1 MKAVILA
8 GGLGSRLKSV
18 VNDIPK
24 PMADVQGK
32 PFLEYLLLQLK
43 KWKIK
48 EIIILIGYKAEY
60 IKQYFKDGK
69 LFGVNISYS
78 EEKELL
84 ETGGA
89 LKQAQN
95 LLNDNNEYFIL
106 MNGDSFFNIDFNELI
121 KMQKNK
127 NAFGVISMF
136 KSKNSVRY
144 GNIRISKDNKIIEFV
159 EKKKRISEQTEQLA
173 NGGIY
178 LFHKKIFDYIPLKKS
193 SLEIEIFP
201 ELIKKEKLYG
211 KIFNGYFIDIGIP
224 EDYKKINNTKKFL
237 NYFF

>member
-18 VNDIPK
+18 VSDIPK

-43 KWKIK
+43 KWEIK

-60 IKQYFKDGK
+60 IKQYFKDGQS
-69 LFGVNISYS
+69 FGVNISYS

-84 ETGGA
+84 GTGGA
-89 LKQAQN
+89 LKQAQY
-95 LLNDNNEYFIL
+95 LLNDNDEYFIL

-121 KMQKNK
+121 KMQKDK
-127 NAFGVISMF
+127 NAFGIISMF
-136 KSKNSVRY
+136 KIKNSVRY
-144 GNIRISKDNKIIEFV
+144 GNIIISKDNRIIEFV
-159 EKKKRISEQTEQLA
+159 EKKKEINEQTEQLV

-193 SLEIEIFP
+193 SLETEVFP

-224 EDYKKINNTKKFL
+224 EDYEKINNTKNFL
-237 NYFF
+237 NQFF